1 MWSKT
6 ELDEGC
12 LEDHCVACGSTE
24 ISSKTVEE
32 TVEYGTGQ
40 PPAQIRVSIPVVRCA
55 TCGAEYGGSE
65 AEDIRHEAIC
75 RHLGVLS
82 PKEILAIRSQRGLS
96 RQKFAE
102 LTRLGV
108 ATLARW
114 ESGEVI
120 QNPAMDAY
128 LRLIARQEIFQL
140 LESNVRSDNS
150 RTLGPDSGA
159 SLHAERF
166 PTLASR
172 GDIATQ
178 SRRASRFS
186 LTG

>member
-1 MWSKT
+1 MWSKI

-12 LEDHCVACGSTE
+12 LEDRCVACGSTE
-24 ISSKTVEE
+24 ITRTTVDE
-32 TVEYGTGQ
+32 TLEYGSGQ
-40 PPAQIRVSIPVVRCA
+40 SPAQIRVSIPVLRCA

-75 RHLGVLS
+75 RHVGVLS
-82 PKEILAIRSQRGLS
+82 PKEILAIRSRRGLS

-114 ESGEVI
+114 ESGEI
-120 QNPAMDAY
+120 LQNPAMDAY
-128 LRLIARQEIFQL
+128 LRLIARPEIFQL
-140 LESNVRSDNS
+140 LESNALSDNS
-150 RTLGPDSGA
+150 QSLESDSGA
-159 SLHAERF
+159 SLHTARF

-178 SRRASRFS
+178 SRRASRFT

>member
-1 MWSKT
+1 MWSKMT
-6 ELDEGC
+6 PDEGC
-12 LEDHCVACGSTE
+12 LDDRCVACGSTDITRE
-24 ISSKTVEE
+24 TVEE
-32 TVEYGTGQ
+32 TLEYGSG
-40 PPAQIRVSIPVVRCA
+40 PSPAQIKVSVPVLRCVA
-55 TCGAEYGGSE
+55 CGAEYGGSE
-65 AEDIRHEAIC
+65 AEDIRHEGVC

-82 PKEILAIRSQRGLS
+82 PKQILAIRSQRGLS

-128 LRLIARQEIFQL
+128 LRLIARPDIFQL
-140 LESNVRSDNS
+140 LESNA
-150 RTLGPDSGA
+150 LGDRAESLDSSA
-159 SLHAERF
+159 SLDTTRF
-166 PTLASR
+166 PTLARR
-172 GDIATQ
+172 GDIAIQ
-178 SRRASRFS
+178 SGRASRFT

>member
-1 MWSKT
+1 MWSKI

-12 LEDHCVACGSTE
+12 LEGRCVACGSSE
-24 ISSKTVEE
+24 ITSAMVEE
-32 TVEYGTGQ
+32 TLEYGVGQ
-40 PPAQIRVSIPVVRCA
+40 SPAQIRVSIPVLRCT
-55 TCGAEYGGSE
+55 TCGAEYGGSKSE
-65 AEDIRHEAIC
+65 EIRHEAIC
-75 RHLGVLS
+75 RHLGVLT
-82 PKEILAIRSQRGLS
+82 PKEILSIRSQRGLS

-114 ESGEVI
+114 ESGEII
-120 QNPAMDAY
+120 QNAAMDAY
-128 LRLIARQEIFQL
+128 LRLIARPEIFQL
-140 LESNVRSDNS
+140 LDSNSLCDNS
-150 RTLGPDSGA
+150 RTLGADSGS
-159 SLHAERF
+159 SLHPVRF

-172 GDIATQ
+172 GDIAIL